1 MADRP
6 SCYPEPPRALRPR
19 EHADF
24 SAPRLD
30 VLTVPVPQG
39 LFDTPFDP
47 RHVLCL
53 HQGGPVLVSYREGR
67 YERSGVRLQ
76 GQYCVS
82 PANGSTRWIMSGP
95 AISLLL
101 RMTPDLLDDTAQ
113 AMGSGGGRIEL
124 APAAHLRDPQI
135 ERIGTMMQ
143 AEDRDHYPSGRL
155 FVDALADALAARLLS
170 LQQRRFAAAAAAP
183 ARALPA
189 WRLRRV
195 IDYIEAHLDAD
206 LTLAE
211 LAAVAGFSV
220 SHFKPLFKR
229 ATGLPA
235 HRFVLARRVER
246 ARERVLD
253 GAAGLSEIALET
265 GFADASHM
273 ARCMR
278 RLIGLTPMQLRQTR
292 D

>member
-6 SCYPEPPRALRPR
+6 SCYPEPPPARMR
-19 EHADF
+19 EYAQPG
-24 SAPRLD
+24 AARLD

-53 HQGGPVLVSYREGR
+53 HQGGPVPVSYREGR
-67 YERSGVRLQ
+67 YERNGVRVQ

-82 PANGSTRWIMSGP
+82 PANASTRWTMSGP
-95 AISLLL
+95 ATSLLL
-101 RMTPDLLDDTAQ
+101 RLSTELIDETAQ
-113 AMGSGGGRIEL
+113 AMGSGGGRVEL
-124 APAAHLRDPQI
+124 APAAHLRDAQI
-135 ERIGTMMQ
+135 ERIGRMMQ
-143 AEDRDHYPSGRL
+143 AEDRDDYPSGRL
-155 FVDALADALAARLLS
+155 FVDALAEALAARLLAS
-170 LQQRRFAAAAAAP
+170 HRFAAPAAA

-195 IDYIEAHLDAD
+195 IDYIETHLDAD
-206 LTLAE
+206 LSLAE

-229 ATGLPA
+229 ATGMPA
-235 HRFVLARRVER
+235 HRFVLERRVER
-246 ARERVLD
+246 ARQRLLES
-253 GAAGLSEIALET
+253 AAGLSEIALET

-278 RLIGLTPMQLRQTR
+278 RSIGLSPLQLRR
-292 D
+292 ARE

>member
-6 SCYPEPPRALRPR
+6 SCYPEAPRASRPR
-19 EHADF
+19 EHADA

-30 VLTVPVPQG
+30 VLTLPVPQG
-39 LFDTPFDP
+39 LFDTPLDR

-53 HQGGPVLVSYREGR
+53 HQGGPVPVSYREGR
-67 YERSGVRLQ
+67 YERRGTRLQ
-76 GQYCVS
+76 GQYCLS
-82 PANGSTRWIMSGP
+82 PANGSTRWTMSGP

-101 RMTPDLLDDTAQ
+101 RLTPELLDETAQ

-124 APAAHLRDPQI
+124 APAAYLRDPQI
-135 ERIGTMMQ
+135 ERIGAMMQ
-143 AEDRDHYPSGRL
+143 AEDRDGYPSGRL

-170 LQQRRFAAAAAAP
+170 LQQRGFAAVSAAP

-195 IDYIEAHLDAD
+195 VDYIEAHLDAD

-229 ATGLPA
+229 ATGMPA

-253 GAAGLSEIALET
+253 GASGLSEIALET

-278 RLIGLTPMQLRQTR
+278 RSIGITPMQLRRSRQ
-292 D
+292 

>member
-6 SCYPEPPRALRPR
+6 SCYPESPRPARPR

-24 SAPRLD
+24 AAPRLD

-53 HQGGPVLVSYREGR
+53 HQGGPVPVSYREGR
-67 YERSGVRLQ
+67 YERSGVRVQ

-82 PANGSTRWIMSGP
+82 PANGTTRWTMSGP

-101 RMTPDLLDDTAQ
+101 RVTPQLIDETAQ

-135 ERIGTMMQ
+135 ERIGAMMQ
-143 AEDRDHYPSGRL
+143 AEERERYPSGRL
-155 FVDALADALAARLLS
+155 FVDALADALAARLLA
-170 LQQRRFAAAAAAP
+170 LQQRRFAAAAGAP
-183 ARALPA
+183 AQALPA

-229 ATGLPA
+229 ATGVPA
-235 HRFVLARRVER
+235 HRFVLERRVER
-246 ARERVLD
+246 ARQRLLES
-253 GAAGLSEIALET
+253 AQGLSEIALET

-278 RLIGLTPMQLRQTR
+278 RLIGVSPMQVRQAR

>member
-6 SCYPEPPRALRPR
+6 SCYPQPPRTARPR

-24 SAPRLD
+24 AAPRLD

-53 HQGGPVLVSYREGR
+53 HQGGPVPVSYREGR
-67 YERSGVRLQ
+67 YQRSGVRLQ

-82 PANGSTRWIMSGP
+82 PANASTRWTMSGP

-101 RMTPDLLDDTAQ
+101 RMSPELLDETAQ
-113 AMGSGGGRIEL
+113 AMGSGGGHIEL
-124 APAAHLRDPQI
+124 SPAAHLRDPQI
-135 ERIGTMMQ
+135 ERIGAMMQ
-143 AEDRDHYPSGRL
+143 AEDRDAYPSGRL
-155 FVDALADALAARLLS
+155 FVDALADALAARMLS
-170 LQQRRFAAAAAAP
+170 LQQRRFAAAPSAAAQ
-183 ARALPA
+183 ALPA

-229 ATGLPA
+229 ATGLPP
-235 HRFVLARRVER
+235 HRFVLERRVER
-246 ARERVLD
+246 ARQRLLES
-253 GAAGLSEIALET
+253 AAGLSEIALET
-265 GFADASHM
+265 GFSDASHM

-278 RLIGLTPMQLRQTR
+278 RLIGASPLQLRQAR
-292 D
+292 R

>member
-6 SCYPEPPRALRPR
+6 SCYPEPSLPPPR
-19 EHADF
+19 EYAVAGAAH
-24 SAPRLD
+24 LD

-53 HQGGPVLVSYREGR
+53 HQGGPVPVSYREGR

-82 PANGSTRWIMSGP
+82 PANASTRWTMSAP
-95 AISLLL
+95 ATSLLL
-101 RMTPDLLDDTAQ
+101 RLTPELIDGTAQ
-113 AMGSGGGRIEL
+113 AMGSGGGHIEL
-124 APAAHLRDPQI
+124 APAAHLRDAQI
-135 ERIGTMMQ
+135 ERIGWMMQ
-143 AEDRDHYPSGRL
+143 AEDRDRYPSGRL
-155 FVDALADALAARLLS
+155 FVDALADALAARLLA
-170 LQQRRFAAAAAAP
+170 LHRFAAAPAAA
-183 ARALPA
+183 ARALPT

-206 LTLAE
+206 LSLAE

-220 SHFKPLFKR
+220 SHFKPLFNP
-229 ATGLPA
+229 ATGLPP
-235 HRFVLARRVER
+235 HRFVLERRVER
-246 ARERVLD
+246 ARQRVLD
-253 GAAGLSEIALET
+253 GAAGLSQIALET

-278 RLIGLTPMQLRQTR
+278 RVIGIGPMALRQAR
-292 D
+292 E

>member
-6 SCYPEPPRALRPR
+6 ACYPEPPPARTR
-19 EHADF
+19 EYAV
-24 SAPRLD
+24 AGPARLD

-53 HQGGPVLVSYREGR
+53 HQGGPVPVSYREGGCQ
-67 YERSGVRLQ
+67 RSGVRLQ

-82 PANGSTRWIMSGP
+82 PANASTRWTMSAP
-95 AISLLL
+95 ATSLLL
-101 RMTPDLLDDTAQ
+101 RLTPDLVDETAQ

-124 APAAHLRDPQI
+124 APAAHLRDAQI
-135 ERIGTMMQ
+135 ERIGWMMQ

-155 FVDALADALAARLLS
+155 FVDALADALAARLLA
-170 LQQRRFAAAAAAP
+170 LHRFAAAPAAA

-195 IDYIEAHLDAD
+195 VDYIEAHLDAD
-206 LTLAE
+206 LGLAE

-229 ATGLPA
+229 ATGLPP
-235 HRFVLARRVER
+235 HRFVLERRVER
-246 ARERVLD
+246 ARQRVLEGD
-253 GAAGLSEIALET
+253 AGLSQIALET

-278 RLIGLTPMQLRQTR
+278 RAIGVGPTALRQAR
-292 D
+292 A